1 MKKTFSGKIFL
12 LFLFFFLGFFSFY
25 SQRVWAAEMGVP
37 ESGVQVSPVRFDWNF
52 NSGEERTGVVNLKNY
67 SSDASY
73 AVEISV
79 EDFYVTDDATEARFF
94 IPDAAHPLYAWDV
107 INWIELPAD
116 LTLAPNEGR
125 DVFFKVKVPQNAP
138 TGGYYGALF
147 FKSKRLANDGISQDS
162 SKVIINQRV
171 GILLVMAVKGA
182 EPINLS
188 GKLSRVFPEKRI
200 FWDNP
205 AKVFTEIFND
215 GNLHYKLLGK
225 LKISKFGREVD
236 SQEIGPRV
244 AYPGKGRNYENS
256 WQFGPWAY
264 GFYRVNV
271 DFWSEDLGVK
281 LAGETSF
288 WVIPW
293 KTTVAIVLL
302 VLIIWSMY
310 RFFNKNFEI
319 KKKKDDDEDEK
330 QD

>member
-1 MKKTFSGKIFL
+1 MKTIFSGKIL
-12 LFLFFFLGFFSFY
+12 LSLFLFLGFLSFFF
-25 SQRVWAAEMGVP
+25 QPVRAEEMGVP
-37 ESGVQVSPVRFDWNF
+37 ENGVQVSPVRFDWNF

-73 AVEISV
+73 SVEVSV

-94 IPDAAHPLYAWDV
+94 IPDATHPLYAYDV
-107 INWIELPAD
+107 INWIELPAN

-125 DVFFKVKVPQNAP
+125 DVFFKVKVPQGAP

-188 GKLSRVFPEKRI
+188 GKLERIFPEKKI

-205 AKVFTEIFND
+205 AKVFTETFND

-225 LKISKFGREVD
+225 FRIFKFGKEVD
-236 SQEIGPRV
+236 NQDIGPRV
-244 AYPGKGRNYENS
+244 AYPGKSRNYENT
-256 WQFGPWAY
+256 WQFSPWAY
-264 GFYRVNV
+264 GFYRVRTEL
-271 DFWSEDLGVK
+271 WSEDQRVK
-281 LAGETSF
+281 LSGETSF

-293 KTTVAIVLL
+293 KTTVAIILL
-302 VLIIWSMY
+302 ILIVWSIY
-310 RFFNKNFEI
+310 RFFDKNFEI
-319 KKKKDDDEDEK
+319 KKKNDNEDEI
-330 QD
+330 